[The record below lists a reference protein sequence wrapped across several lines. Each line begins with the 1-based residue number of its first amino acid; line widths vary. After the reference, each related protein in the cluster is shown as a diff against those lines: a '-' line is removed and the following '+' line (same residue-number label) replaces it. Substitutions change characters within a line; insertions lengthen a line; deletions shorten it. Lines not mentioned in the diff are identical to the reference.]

1 MNGSSKLGRLVADN
15 FIWVLVFVFLVV
27 ASITLPRFFS
37 STNFIN
43 MLYHSAAISMMILG
57 MSFCLLA
64 NKMDLS
70 IESTFAIAPAIGVLV
85 VTKWV
90 PGVPPSMSVLIALAV
105 GAGIGLINGLLVVKL
120 KINSFL
126 ATLAMLIIL
135 RGLLVY
141 ILPQGIWDVPALINF
156 LGSANMAFGEINIPI
171 AIPIYVLLFI
181 FAGFVVG
188 NTSFGKNLIAVGSN
202 PVAAFIAGINIERIY
217 ILVFVISGVCAAF
230 GGILLGGRIGSML
243 NGMGE
248 GDILLVFAG
257 TVLGGISL
265 DGGKGKITNAL
276 GGALLLTIISTILN
290 FSGVS
295 PFIIKAIQGLILL
308 AAMIMSNF
316 SSVVTG
322 RASRA

>member
-1 MNGSSKLGRLVADN
+1 MNGSRTIAKTISDN
-15 FIWVLVFVFLVV
+15 FIWVLVIVFLIG
-27 ASITLPRFFS
+27 ASIALPRFFS
-37 STNFIN
+37 SVNFIN
-43 MLYHSAAISMMILG
+43 MLFHSAAISMMILG

-85 VTKWV
+85 VMKWFPSL
-90 PGVPPSMSVLIALAV
+90 PGSLSVLIALGV
-105 GAGIGLINGLLVVKL
+105 GALIGLFNGFLVVKL
-120 KINSFL
+120 RINSFL

-141 ILPQGIWDVPALINF
+141 ILPQGLWEIPELVSF
-156 LGSANMAFGEINIPI
+156 LGSANVTLIGLELPI

-188 NTSFGKNLIAVGSN
+188 NTAFGKNLVAVGSN

-290 FSGVS
+290 YSNVS
-295 PFIIKAIQGLILL
+295 PFIIKAIQGMILL

-316 SSVVTG
+316 KDIVWKASSG
-322 RASRA
+322 R

>member
-1 MNGSSKLGRLVADN
+1 MSGSTKLSRMVADN
-15 FIWVLVFVFLVV
+15 FIWVLVAVFLIG
-27 ASITLPRFFS
+27 ASLTLPRFFS
-37 STNFIN
+37 SVNFIN

-70 IESTFAIAPAIGVLV
+70 IESTFAFAPAVGVLV
-85 VTKWV
+85 VTQWA
-90 PGVPPSMSVLIALAV
+90 PGIPPSLSVLVALLV
-105 GAGIGLINGLLVVKL
+105 GAFIGLINGILVVKL

-141 ILPQGIWDVPALINF
+141 ILPQGIWDVPELINF
-156 LGSANMAFGEINIPI
+156 LGSAKMEMGAVKIPI

-265 DGGKGKITNAL
+265 DGGKGKVTNAL

-295 PFIIKAIQGLILL
+295 PFIIKAIQGFILL

-316 SSVVTG
+316 SNVISKGATQP
-322 RASRA
+322 

>member
-1 MNGSSKLGRLVADN
+1 MTGSNRLRHFLADN
-15 FIWVLVFVFLVV
+15 FIWVLVVVFLVA
-27 ASITLPRFFS
+27 ASLWLPRFFTS
-37 STNFIN
+37 VNFTN
-43 MLYHSAAISMMILG
+43 MLYHTAAISMMILG

-64 NKMDLS
+64 NRMDLS
-70 IESTFAIAPAIGVLV
+70 IESTFAIAPTIGVLF
-85 VTKWV
+85 VTVWV
-90 PGVPPSMSVLIALAV
+90 PGLPPSLSVLIALMA
-105 GAGIGLINGLLVVKL
+105 GALIGLINGFLVVKL

-135 RGLLVY
+135 RGVLVY
-141 ILPQGIWDVPALINF
+141 ILPQGLWEIPELISF
-156 LGSANMAFGEINIPI
+156 LGATKMELIGIKIPV
-171 AIPIYVLLFI
+171 AIPIYILLFI
-181 FAGFVVG
+181 FAGLIVA
-188 NTSFGKNLIAVGSN
+188 NTSFGKNLVAVGSN
-202 PVAAFIAGINIERIY
+202 PVAAYIAGINIDRIY
-217 ILVFVISGVCAAF
+217 ILVFMISGVCAAF
-230 GGILLGGRIGSML
+230 GGILLSGRIGSIL

-290 FSGVS
+290 FSSVS

-316 SSVVTG
+316 SNILNREGSP
-322 RASRA
+322 S